1 MHNAATSQQ
10 GKGFARLSSRVRG
23 VAGSLIAGL
32 ALFLGTGCERT
43 PDPCINF
50 KWACLALTIEDGPPG
65 IRRLSVFIDDGMV
78 RYTEPTPMKPPK
90 TALVYPLRFAV
101 RFDEFDNA
109 YRGFV
114 DLSVSALNEDFDV
127 VGFVSDKVTI
137 AAREHKAL
145 KLSFGS
151 PPDMA
156 DPPMDLSSP
165 PPDMATPPDDMMAQ
179 PDMP

>member
-1 MHNAATSQQ
+1 MHTAATTQHTE
-10 GKGFARLSSRVRG
+10 GFAWLGARLRG
-23 VAGSLIAGL
+23 VAGSLVAGL
-32 ALFLGTGCERT
+32 ALLLGAGCERT

-50 KWACLALTIEDGPPG
+50 KWACLALTVEDGPPG
-65 IRRLSVFIDDGMV
+65 IRRLSVFVDDGMV

-90 TALVYPLRFAV
+90 TPLVYPLRFAV

-127 VGFVSDKVTI
+127 VGFASDKVSI
-137 AAREHKAL
+137 GAREHKAL
-145 KLSFGS
+145 KLNLGS

-156 DPPMDLSSP
+156 DPPTDLSSP
-165 PPDMATPPDDMMAQ
+165 PVDMATPPEDMTAH

>member
-1 MHNAATSQQ
+1 MHKAATSQQ
-10 GKGFARLSSRVRG
+10 ERGFARLGSRLSG

-32 ALFLGTGCERT
+32 ALLFGTGCERT

-127 VGFVSDKVTI
+127 VGFVSDRVPI
-137 AAREHKAL
+137 GAREHKAL
-145 KLSFGS
+145 KLNFGS

-156 DPPMDLSSP
+156 DPPMDLSST
-165 PPDMATPPDDMMAQ
+165 PPDMATPPDDMTAQ